1 LSPTR
6 VGEFSPLYQQKLTTR
21 RIFSIWWPLA
31 ASWLLMALEL
41 PVVSAAVARLAD
53 PKVHLAAYGGVVF
66 PLALIVESPIIML
79 LAASTALS
87 RDRASYARLRRFT
100 HAAGA
105 GLTALH
111 VVVAFT
117 PLYDAIAGGLL
128 GAPPEVLE
136 PARLGLRVMTPWTW
150 SIAYRRFNQ
159 GVLIRFGHSRAVGLG
174 TAVRLGTDLT
184 VLALG
189 SILGAPGI
197 LVATSAVAC
206 GVTSEALYTRVR
218 VRPVLGSQM
227 PAASASPPL
236 TLRAFLQFYA
246 PLAMTPLLE
255 LLMEP
260 IGAAAMA
267 RMPMPLESLAAWPV
281 VFGTVWMAMALGV
294 GFQEVVVALIGEEDA
309 PRQLRRFALGL
320 AAATALP
327 LLVAAATPLAR
338 AWFETAAGLPPEL
351 ARLARAAL
359 WLAPPLPAL
368 VVAHS
373 WFQGQLV
380 HGRRTRAIPEALALF
395 LATASGVAL
404 AGVWW
409 GQITGLFVALG
420 AIALGAG
427 VQASWLR
434 RRVAVL
440 ALETDGP
447 GA

>member
-1 LSPTR
+1 MPQ
-6 VGEFSPLYQQKLTTR
+6 PLTTR
-21 RIFSIWWPLA
+21 RILSTWWPLA
-31 ASWLLMALEL
+31 ASWLLMAVEL
-41 PVVSAAVARLAD
+41 PVLSAVVARLAD
-53 PKVHLAAYGGVVF
+53 PTVHLAAYGGVVF

-87 RDRASYARLRRFT
+87 RDRLSYARLRRFT

-111 VVVAFT
+111 VLVAFT
-117 PLYDAIAGGLL
+117 PLYDAIAAGLL

-174 TAVRLGTDLT
+174 TAVRLAADVT
-184 VLALG
+184 VLSFGAL
-189 SILGAPGI
+189 LGAPGI

-206 GVTSEALYTRVR
+206 GVMSEALYTRLR
-218 VRPVLGSQM
+218 VGPVLSSQM
-227 PAASASPPL
+227 PASSSSPPL
-236 TLRAFLQFYA
+236 TLHAFLRFYA

-267 RMPMPLESLAAWPV
+267 RMPGALESLATWPV
-281 VFGTVWMAMALGV
+281 LFGTVWMSMALGV
-294 GFQEVVVALIGEEDA
+294 GFQEVVVALIGEPGG

-320 AAATALP
+320 AAVTALP
-327 LLVAAATPLAR
+327 LLLAAATPLSGI
-338 AWFETAAGLPPEL
+338 WFGSAAGLPPEL
-351 ARLARAAL
+351 SGLARSAL

-373 WFQGQLV
+373 WFQGRLV
-380 HGRRTRAIPEALALF
+380 ESRRTRAIPEALALF
-395 LATASGVAL
+395 LATACAVAL

-409 GQITGLFVALG
+409 GRITGLYVALA

-427 VQASWLR
+427 AQALWLR
-434 RRVAVL
+434 HRARAL
-440 ALETDGP
+440 PLET
-447 GA
+447 GAVTA